1 MVLRVMYVIELLE
14 TEEGGIELVD
24 PSWCKR
30 LAQIKAGLSVAAL
43 AGDDERTLSLS
54 QAPPCDE
61 TPRRGRRTT
70 PGTGSP
76 EEGPPRKKVK
86 SPPVIS
92 PTGSSTSLYS
102 GGSSSIEWTTT
113 GTSLEMQ
120 GTKVT
125 RTQYGFRTL
134 QESSAKMCLK
144 VTGYPLPDI
153 SWYKDDVQLK
163 NDERHTF
170 YSDEEGFFA
179 LTIDPVQTEDTGRYS
194 CVATNEY
201 GQASTSAFFRVLKVE
216 KESAGPS
223 FVKSLA
229 ERRNCKE
236 GEVISFE
243 CEVDGWP
250 EPELVWLVDDQ
261 PLRPSHDFRIQYD
274 GQLAKLEIR
283 DAQPDDSG
291 TYTVRITNEYGN
303 SVSRT
308 ILTVAPDPDKNYVP
322 PEFQAVIE
330 DADCNE
336 GDTVKFKAVLTGD
349 PVPEVIWY
357 INGVPLTESEKV
369 RFINEDGICLLTI
382 KDVSRHFDGTVT
394 CQGKNRLG
402 SGSCEA
408 RLRVRVP
415 PMPPQFERPLED
427 RVITE
432 GGAVMFE
439 LDVAGYPEPCVEFRL
454 KGRPL
459 AHGADGVDIRAVDG
473 HYRVTIARCLTDSH
487 DGELMARATNE
498 HGQAESRA
506 RLTVEPEE
514 EESRSAPTFIKDI
527 EDQTV
532 KQGQEATFDTVVRGS
547 PMPSISWFLN
557 GQKLD
562 AGITPGVVSILA
574 DGAEHKI
581 VLDSAKCAGTVLC
594 RAENQIGRFE
604 TKGRLIVLPA
614 EKQKK
619 APIFRQ
625 PLTDKTQI
633 EGTTVVFEVTA
644 EAEPSPTFRWTLNG
658 TELRADAAGGRVR
671 VREFEGSSKLELD
684 QCNLAD
690 GGAIECTASNAEGN
704 AVTNARFN
712 VQRKPKAPVLDVKP
726 RTAQIERGEQAEFE
740 AHADGTPTAE
750 YAWSVCG
757 RRVFPSADGARIE
770 FDEATGTSKLILDT
784 EKFSESGPVVVSA
797 SNSLGSD
804 ECSARLIVVEPLPAP
819 PVKKGRFS
827 DEEESKSSATE
838 SQVTQLQNVQLKS
851 GTTEE
856 PMEGIE
862 EKRKSTSIVVE
873 QSSQKTEFKQCIDQ
887 QLLESKQSH
896 EMIVEDGPRGV
907 RIEEKVHEQFE
918 SFSRV
923 LTEGPT
929 SPLFSQQLQSVSV
942 QEGERLE
949 MTAIVGGEPEPNVK
963 WLLNEQ
969 EMDADD
975 KNAQITS
982 GPGGRQSLRIEQT
995 NAAQHSGHLVVRAE
1009 NSEGAAES
1017 SADVTVQPKPGPPY
1031 FSREPQDHEV
1041 TDGVESVKFS
1051 AIVHG
1056 NPVPSVYWYLKGE
1069 CLVSGD
1075 NLRVKYDAI
1084 SGKTSIRLFH
1094 PNTDDSGEVKVV
1106 AQNVHGQAEASAK
1119 LKVEKRS
1126 ELPRFLSDMDDRQVS
1141 EGDNVKF
1148 SAKIEAFPAPEVQWT
1163 FNGEPPKATNIK
1175 ISNEGNLHMLEINNV
1190 QLEQAGEL
1198 ACTAKNSAG
1207 SKRQNAHL
1215 TVKES
1220 GGAPAFERS
1229 IEDRLVE
1236 ENETLIME
1244 AQLAP
1249 GAKPAAE
1256 VKWLKDGQQ
1265 LQKTDEHFKQSE
1277 EANGV
1282 HKLTIIRVAQADKG
1296 RITLQAQN
1304 KFGTAECSASIGV
1317 QKSRFQ
1323 KKPEFLSDLG
1333 PITVTEGD
1341 SLHAK
1346 VLISGDPKPY
1356 TKWYINNQ
1364 MVCQTE
1370 DVEMTSEGG
1379 VYKLVIHGCTTDMTG
1394 KIKCVAG
1401 NKMGEATIEGKL
1413 TVMAPV
1419 PVEFETALCDAT
1431 CREGDTLKLKAVLL
1445 GEPMPDVTWFIN
1457 GKKLEE
1463 SQNIKIHADA
1473 GTYTVTIKD
1482 ITIDYSGLVVCEAL
1496 NEFGKASSQATLKV
1510 LPRGEPPDF
1519 LEWLSNVRAR
1529 PGSQVHHKVV
1539 YTGDPRPSIAW
1550 FINGHEMRDSSEISI
1565 QTDSNTSALVIN
1577 SFSPDKH
1584 VGEII
1589 CKAENDAGEVSC
1601 TANMATY
1608 TSDMFTESESGSMVE
1623 DQQMREMLEV
1633 ERQTM
1638 RTPTPIMAPAFIT
1651 KIKDTR
1657 TQRGHQ
1663 AIFEC
1668 VVPDTKGVCCKWLK
1682 DGKEI
1687 ELIARIRVQVQTIE
1701 GFTTSELVIDE
1712 VEPEDAGKYT
1722 VVVENVA
1729 GSAVCEAELT
1739 VVETLDKPVQIS
1751 PEFVVQLQDKQ
1762 VREAERCTFECKVT
1776 GLPEPT
1782 CNWYRDEERLTE
1794 QTQHVRIESVKG
1806 IQRLTI
1812 ESVELTHA
1820 GTYTCR
1826 AENTLGRTET
1836 SATLRIETQAPQFT
1850 RTLSDQEAQIGGQVV
1865 LECSVTGI
1873 PQPTI
1878 EFQTVHDSF
1887 RILTG
1892 TRVSIQHDATHT
1904 QWRMVIKDVVES
1916 DLRQYRAVAK
1926 NNVGQAVSE
1935 CTVRASEP
1943 GIERPRIVDGL
1954 KRQRVREHETA
1965 EMCVRVL
1972 GAGKPGQPPPDVQ
1985 WFRNGEPLQPDGR
1998 KLEVVEYREAGEYK
2012 LIINDCLAEDAGD
2025 YGVRIS
2031 NKVGQDSSHA
2041 QLAVDHAEELLQKP
2055 EFTEPLKD
2063 VSVRTEET
2071 VVLRVTVAGKP
2082 EPDVQWLKDGEPV
2095 QVDGQNVVRNDETE
2109 TGRHT
2114 LTLNQVRLEDAALY
2128 TCKATNKAGE
2138 TESRGRLSV
2147 QEDVEAPRFT
2157 EGLRDVR
2164 VKEGET
2170 TTLSVT
2176 VSGKPE
2182 PEVHWYK
2189 DGAPAQI
2196 DTVHVV
2202 RRDGDKGQH
2211 ALVMN
2216 NAAATDAGTYTCKA
2230 VNKAGQAETSGKLN
2244 VQEVTEA
2251 PKFVEGLKPVE
2262 VREGDTGTLSV
2273 VVSGKP
2279 EPKLEWFK
2287 DGYPVTIDGEH
2298 IVQHDDGQGRHR
2310 LVINNA
2316 KPRDAGS
2323 YTCKAVNAAGQV
2335 VTQAK
2340 FGIIEA
2346 VEVPKFSQELRPL
2359 DVNAGDTG
2367 TMSVVVEDGKPE
2379 PKIDWFKNGHPLHI
2393 DGQHIVRRDEPDGR
2407 HSLTI
2412 NNARA
2417 EDAGTYTCKA
2427 SNKAGQSVSEANF
2440 GVQQRFEEPAQ
2451 QQAEPIFLVPLEP
2464 QTVREGETAEMCC
2477 KVNAEESKPD
2487 IRWYHDEKPVVP
2499 GQQPNVVIEQ
2509 LADGTLKLRVL
2520 SATKSDIGMYRCE
2533 AVNAAGR
2540 AQTSAPLKYAEEM
2553 EVDHKYELAEPMFLR
2568 PLEPRMV
2575 REGEPAEMSC
2585 KVNVAESR
2593 PEIRWYRDDKLIL
2606 PGQEPNVVIEQ
2617 LADGTQKLR
2626 VLHASVSDL
2635 GVYRCEAI
2643 NPSGRAQ
2650 TQAPLRYAE
2659 ERLIEQPEE
2668 EHGPLL
2674 SWRRTLRDQ
2683 QMSKGTRGVVFECQL
2698 EPSSLSAVKR
2708 VDWLKD
2714 GAILANKMELY
2725 SLRVEQ
2731 LQDGTQRLLFD
2742 REAHFDHIGVYRC
2755 VATDASGNQIWTE
2768 ARLGVIAPRDAE
2780 EMAPGPPEFVELLK
2794 SCTTTIGG
2802 TAVLRCKVK
2811 GNPRPTIAWSR
2822 QGYGPLSES
2831 DRISTE
2837 YHEDGTI
2844 ILTLTNADMDD
2855 TGEYRCD
2862 AENDYGTAWTEG
2874 PIIVAAEGSLPTEG
2888 EAPDFIEPVRPITVK
2903 VGDTGILEGRI
2914 TGLPFPEV
2922 KWYKGEQ
2929 LITPGLNPRYRLEN
2943 LPDGTQRL
2951 IITNAKMGDMDDY
2964 RCEATN
2970 KYGDVWSDVTLTVQE
2985 PEPEEEPSSPY
2996 FVKGLQEVRVTE
3008 GEQADLE
3015 CVVKGWPTPEV
3026 KWYKDDDEIRPED
3039 VNFRSIQSP
3048 DGTCHLTLPA
3058 ARITDAG
3065 VFRCSATNPS
3075 GTAHTEA
3082 PLRVLLEEEAPIPAE
3097 VAPEF
3102 LQGLK
3107 PVQATE
3113 GDEVMFECKVSGV
3126 PQPQVKWYKDDVP
3139 LGPADAVK
3147 FEALPDGTQ
3156 RLIIPKSR
3164 MDDQGNYCCEAINPA
3179 GTATTKAPLRI
3190 IPIEAKP
3197 AVVEE
3202 RPKEEEAKP
3211 MEEEKPKEEEAK
3223 PMEEEKPKEEEAKPM
3238 EEEKPKEEEAKPMEE
3253 EKPKEEEAKP
3263 MEEEKPKEEEAK
3275 PTEEEK
3281 PKEEEA
3287 KPMEEEKPK
3296 EEEAKPM
3303 EEEKPKEEEAKP
3315 TVVEEKPK
3323 EEEAKP
3329 TVVEEKP
3336 KEEEAK
3342 PMEEEKPKEE
3352 KAKPMEEEKPKEE
3365 EAKPMEEE
3373 KPLEEETKMEWEEA
3387 KPKEEEAVK
3396 PFEEAKSGLAEAK
3409 PKEEEAAKPFEEEAK
3424 PMAEEKPLEE
3434 ASKMEW
3440 EEAKPKEEEA
3450 KVPEEEAKLM
3460 EKEKPREEE
3469 AKIGLEEAEAKE
3481 EEEAAKPFEEEAKPM
3496 EEEKPKEEEAKVEE
3510 EAEKPK
3516 AIEVEKPTIRQ
3527 GLQDQSLPKG
3537 SPLVLDVQV
3546 GGTPTDV
3553 QWFRDGR
3560 PLDEAS
3566 GVIAE
3571 DLGDGHFRLTVPEL
3585 ANDGDFGR
3593 YAVKVSN
3600 EAGDAESVANIT
3612 EKAPEEQKPEIVR
3625 GLVPVSVR
3633 PGEPAK
3639 FEVEVKGPVRSVK
3652 WYKNGREMEQPETEQ
3667 DGNCYRLIIHSAG
3680 PDDEADYKVVLS
3692 NLGGEAQSEAPLKLI
3707 KPLRFV
3713 RPLEDVT
3720 VPKGHRAVLMA
3731 ETDRS
3736 PALAVKWFKEGKELV
3751 PGEAETK
3758 AQPKRVSDTKFRLE
3772 VPDTDADDTAQYSI
3786 KVFDREDEPG
3796 VECSCAL
3803 TVLLPEEKP
3812 AEPPRFERPLREQT
3826 IPEEDELVLEVE
3838 TQGKPHTVRWYKNG
3852 QQLSPSDRS
3861 RMEKLGPD
3869 RFRLVVPSALQDD
3882 TGDYACEIANDAG
3895 LARCEARQTVE
3906 PFPEFIRPLQDISV
3920 VEGERAEF
3928 WCETN
3933 LRSVPHTVKWYC
3945 NGQELKT
3952 DDRHELKV
3960 ENNGG
3965 IFRMII
3971 KSAVKS
3977 DGGTVRIELENTA
3990 GKAHSEAK
3998 LTVQSAKKELPK
4010 IVKALLDQIVAEG
4023 EELTFEVQVAG
4034 EVDQIRWLK
4043 NGQPLDKDG
4052 RVKMIKVDEQ
4062 TYRMTI
4068 PSAALSDAGEFEVQ
4082 AINDAGKAVS
4092 SAHAEVDQAPRIVQG
4107 LVPADIAEGDEH
4119 VFRVET
4125 SAPIRTVKWFKN
4137 GREIEA
4143 PPGARIRLKD
4153 VSPKKY
4159 ELLIDDAQLDDAAN
4173 YKVVLSN
4180 RAGECESSADLGVCK
4195 PSVFK
4200 LRSGLQDVTID
4211 EGQPLQLVA
4220 ELDGEP
4226 AAVKWFKNGEEI
4238 KPDERIKIV
4247 SNPSTGVY
4255 SLSIPSALASDGGAY
4270 RVVFENPRGGE
4281 LSSGSVA
4288 HVRAKKRA
4296 PETNPA
4302 VFLSPLEDVEL
4313 PEGDTLSLKCKVGG
4327 QPLPEEVKWYRGETE
4342 LKPDGNR
4349 IAIRLGLDGTATLR
4363 IREVQLSEAGQFK
4376 ATASNE
4382 AGQTETKCQVKV
4394 LTREP
4399 EPMAPKFVIPLR
4411 SIEGTP
4417 GERAEFT
4424 VKVRGVPTPELQ
4436 WTLNDAPIDF
4446 AREPRF
4452 KLEDMR
4458 DGNWAMTIQDIQET
4472 DFGTLRCVAT
4482 NPLGRDEC
4490 EAQFDPSAEWLA
4502 GQREK
4507 EGWPPRFNVPLWDRR
4522 VPEGQPM
4529 AIECHVDAKPT
4540 ADIEWYFK
4548 GNLLVPSD
4556 ELDIRNTPD
4565 GACRVRIAH
4574 FRAEYVGEYLCVAKN
4589 IYGVADTRAHYNV
4602 EVEEVEK
4609 VEEQKAFAPRFN
4621 PGLADQQLN
4630 AGEPLRLFCRVE
4642 AVPHATVQFYKDG
4655 VPVLASER
4663 CAIEY
4668 SPETGDCTLLVNE
4681 ASESDAGAYRCVAKN
4696 AHGSTNSA
4704 CQVSVKAFKEEPKKE
4719 GAEPSFTRGL
4729 VDQYIERGDTLVFIC
4744 AVSGDPAPEI
4754 KWFCNGK
4761 LLKPSDRV
4769 AIEQLPDGECKLT
4782 IKDCSMTD
4790 EGIYRCEATNAHGTA
4805 KTQATAHVEAGKK
4818 VEKPKLVE
4826 GEAPHFIIPLED
4838 LSVFAGAAIELECKC
4853 AGMPMPS
4860 VKWSKDGRPLME
4872 DARFEWDNKPEQ
4884 GNYRLRIREAN
4895 LHDEGTYRC
4904 VATNDSGQASTKAFV
4919 RIDEAIE
4926 TRAPEEEA
4934 KPPHIS
4940 VKLAD
4945 QRVQEGQPL
4954 KLHCK
4959 VEGVPMPEL
4968 VWYKDGEQVR
4978 PSERVQLER
4987 DADGNAY
4994 LIIPKCTMD
5003 DDGVYRVIATNSH
5016 GTAYDKCT
5024 VTVKKAA
5031 AEEGPTKPEGAKEFE
5046 AAKAPKL
5053 LEPLQ
5058 NVKCPEGTE
5067 FVLRCRFSGEPTPT
5081 VKWFKD
5087 GDRLFPYERM
5097 QIAEM
5102 SPDGWCELRVPASMR
5117 SDSGNYRCIAENPYG
5132 TARSA
5137 SEVQVQREKK
5147 PKEDLKELAKEFGRA
5162 PGFTIPLTVKHV
5174 KPGDTVVFECLPYG
5188 KPFPD
5193 IKWMKD
5199 GIELVPSEGMKIEA
5213 LPDGTQRLTLDTVDF
5228 LAEGY
5233 YRCVA
5238 TNEHGTASTRAEL
5251 AIHGEKP
5258 LPKRAEE
5265 ELGPVESKP
5274 RIRPGLYNQSIHQ
5287 GSPLEMQICALGFPT
5302 PTVEWLKDGV
5312 PLEQAA
5318 AAPDSRITIY
5328 TDERG
5333 AHHLVIVNCQPEDEG
5348 DYQVVARNPLG
5359 EATSTGTLSVIRPRG
5374 VEGVEAAEP
5383 GGMPFPPGFIRQLKN
5398 KHVFTKMPSIFDC
5411 LVVGYPPPDVE
5422 WFHNGKKITPGGRIK
5437 IQIAGGGSH
5446 ALLITDTCLEDAGEY
5461 VAVARNEHGTA
5472 TSSALLDVTAPY
5484 LDKIKFNGL
5493 EDVTP
5498 YLTEEYGFKKAKFKA
5513 IPTPPDRGPFIKEVT
5528 GHYLTLSW
5536 IPTKRSPPRYPQVTY
5551 VIEIRQLPDKEW
5563 SLLDYNI
5570 PEPVCKV
5577 RNLELGKSY
5586 QFRVR
5591 AENIYGISDP
5601 SPASPP
5607 SRLMAPPQPVLD
5619 KYKRVIPLLDPYAER
5634 ALDLAHAEQYACSPW
5649 FAPGVQEKRFVA
5661 ENDVSS
5667 ITLHYSGYP
5676 DPKIT
5681 WKFRGWDIEE
5691 GPTSNIRVS
5700 THAGTETTITFL
5712 GFGKA
5717 NAGQYTCVAENQ
5729 YGKAEQNLL
5738 IEAASRPKF
5747 VQGLANRE
5755 FPSDR
5760 PLRLDVRIEGNP
5772 APEVKWLKDW
5782 RPLVESS
5789 RVHIVHEPGLD
5800 LRSLLIDQP
5809 IWSDSGIYSC
5819 LAMNDAGQAV
5829 TSCTITIEAA
5839 ETDFMTDIKLR
5850 ALKKS
5855 IKMERGPLRDI
5866 YDIQE
5871 AEVEEYSASEATSVQ
5886 NGS

>member
-24 PSWCKR
+24 PSWC
-30 LAQIKAGLSVAAL
+30 
-43 AGDDERTLSLS
+43 
-54 QAPPCDE
+54 
-61 TPRRGRRTT
+61 
-70 PGTGSP
+70 P

-120 GTKVT
+120 GTRVT

-153 SWYKDDVQLK
+153 TWYMDDVLLK

-170 YSDEEGFFA
+170 YSDDEGFFA
-179 LTIDPVQTEDTGRYS
+179 LTIDPVQTEDTGRYT

-216 KESAGPS
+216 KKSAVPS
-223 FVKSLA
+223 FIKLLV
-229 ERRNCKE
+229 ERLDCKE
-236 GEVISFE
+236 GDVISFN

-250 EPELVWLVDDQ
+250 EPELIWLVDDQ

-274 GQLAKLEIR
+274 GQYAKLEIR
-283 DAQPDDSG
+283 DAQPDDTG
-291 TYTVRITNEYGN
+291 TYTVRISNEYGN
-303 SVSRT
+303 AMSRSM
-308 ILTVAPDPDKNYVP
+308 LTVASDPDKNHVP
-322 PEFQAVIE
+322 PEFQAMIE
-330 DADCNE
+330 DMECNE

-357 INGVPLTESEKV
+357 INGVPLTESEKI

-382 KDVSRHFDGTVT
+382 KDVSRHFDGIVT

-439 LDVAGYPEPCVEFRL
+439 LDVIGYPEPIVDFRL

-459 AHGADGVDIRAVDG
+459 VHGEHGVDIRAVDG
-473 HYRVTIARCLTDSH
+473 HYRVTVARCMMDAH
-487 DGELMARATNE
+487 DGELLARATNE

-562 AGITPGVVSILA
+562 AGITPGVVSIQA

-581 VLDSAKCAGTVLC
+581 VLDSTQWAGTVLC
-594 RAENQIGRFE
+594 RAENHIGRFE
-604 TKGRLIVLPA
+604 TKARLIVLPA

-619 APIFRQ
+619 APMFRQ
-625 PLTDKTQI
+625 PLADRTET
-633 EGTTVVFEVTA
+633 EGATAVFEVTA
-644 EAEPSPTFRWTLNG
+644 EAEPPPKFRWTLNG
-658 TELRADAAGGRVR
+658 TELTTDTGGRVR
-671 VREFEGSSKLELD
+671 LREFEGSSKLELD
-684 QCNLAD
+684 GCKLED
-690 GGAIECTASNAEGN
+690 GGMLECSASNSEGN
-704 AVTNARFN
+704 ALTTARFS
-712 VQRKPKAPVLDVKP
+712 VQRKPKAPELDMKP
-726 RTAQIERGEQAEFE
+726 RTVQTERGEQAIFE
-740 AHADGTPTAE
+740 AHADAMPAPE
-750 YAWSVCG
+750 YAWSVGG
-757 RRVFPSADGARIE
+757 RRIFALADGAHVE
-770 FDEATGTSKLILDT
+770 LDEVTGVCKLILDT
-784 EKFSESGPVVVSA
+784 NQFSDSGLVVVNA
-797 SNSLGSD
+797 SNKLGSD
-804 ECSARLIVVEPLPAP
+804 ECSARLIVVEPMPTP
-819 PVKKGRFS
+819 PIKKSRFS
-827 DEEESKSSATE
+827 DEEESKTSSTE
-838 SQVTQLQNVQLKS
+838 SQVTQVQNVQKT
-851 GTTEE
+851 GTGEE
-856 PMEGIE
+856 PMEGVEVEGKPVSIVQEQKPKPEFKQGLDQLLECRQGQELVVEVKIQNADSVKWFMDDQILQDGTRGVHIE
-862 EKRKSTSIVVE
+862 EK
-873 QSSQKTEFKQCIDQ
+873 
-887 QLLESKQSH
+887 LH
-896 EMIVEDGPRGV
+896 EHV
-907 RIEEKVHEQFE
+907 E

-923 LTEGPT
+923 VLPPDMQQTGQQNATPLLMVEAANEAGT
-929 SPLFSQQLQSVSV
+929 SESSTRIRVVSAGLVEPRFTQQLQSASV
-942 QEGERLE
+942 KEGEQVE
-949 MTAIVGGEPEPNVK
+949 MSATVDGQPAPSVK
-963 WLLNEQ
+963 WLLNEK
-969 EMDADD
+969 EMEATDT
-975 KNAQITS
+975 NMQITS
-982 GPGGRQSLRIEQT
+982 GPGGRQSLRIQET
-995 NAAQHSGHLVVRAE
+995 SAAQHSGRMVVHAE
-1009 NSEGAAES
+1009 NSQGSAES
-1017 SADVTVQPKPGPPY
+1017 TADVTVQPKPGPPY
-1031 FSREPQDHEV
+1031 FSREPQNHEV
-1041 TDGVESVKFS
+1041 TDEVESVKFS

-1056 NPVPSVYWYLKGE
+1056 NPLPAVYWYLKGE
-1069 CLVSGD
+1069 CLVSGE
-1075 NLRVKYDAI
+1075 NLRVKHDAV

-1106 AQNVHGQAEASAK
+1106 AQNVHGQAEAGAT
-1119 LKVEKRS
+1119 LKVDKRS
-1126 ELPRFLSDMDDRQVS
+1126 GIPRFLTDMNDRQVI
-1141 EGDNVKF
+1141 EGDKVKF
-1148 SAKIEAFPAPEVQWT
+1148 SAKIEAFPEPEVQWT
-1163 FNGEPPKATNIK
+1163 FNGEPVKADNIK
-1175 ISNEGNLHMLEINNV
+1175 VSSEGNLHMLEINDV
-1190 QLEQAGEL
+1190 QLGQAGDL

-1220 GGAPAFERS
+1220 GGAPVFVRS
-1229 IEDRLVE
+1229 IEERLVE
-1236 ENETLIME
+1236 VNKTLVME
-1244 AQLAP
+1244 AQLGP
-1249 GAKPAAE
+1249 GVKPTPE
-1256 VKWLKDGQQ
+1256 VRWLKDGQQ
-1265 LQKTDEHFKQSE
+1265 LQSDEHLKLSA

-1282 HKLTIIRVAQADKG
+1282 HKLIITRAAQTDKG
-1296 RITLQAQN
+1296 RITLQAEN
-1304 KFGTAECSASIGV
+1304 KFGTAECSANIGV
-1317 QKSRFQ
+1317 QSCFQ
-1323 KKPEFLSDLG
+1323 EKPKFLSDLG
-1333 PITVTEGD
+1333 PITVKEGD
-1341 SLHAK
+1341 SLYAK
-1346 VLISGDPKPY
+1346 VLVSGDPIPE
-1356 TKWYINNQ
+1356 TKWYINND
-1364 MVCQTE
+1364 MVGKTE
-1370 DVEMTSEGG
+1370 DTELTSEGG
-1379 VYKLVIHGCTTDMTG
+1379 VHTLVIHGCTTDMTG
-1394 KIKCVAG
+1394 KIKCVAH
-1401 NKMGEATIEGKL
+1401 NRWDRITIEGKL

-1463 SQNIKIHADA
+1463 LQNIKIHADA
-1473 GTYTVTIKD
+1473 GTYTVIIKN
-1482 ITIDYSGLVVCEAL
+1482 ITIDYSGLVVCEAV

-1529 PGSQVHHKVV
+1529 PGSQVQHKVV
-1539 YTGDPRPSIAW
+1539 YTGDPRPSVAW
-1550 FINGHEMRDSSEISI
+1550 FINGQEVHDSSELSI
-1565 QTDSNTSALVIN
+1565 RTDSNTSTLVVN
-1577 SFSPDKH
+1577 NFNPDKH

-1623 DQQMREMLEV
+1623 GQQMHDLLEA

-1657 TQRGHQ
+1657 AQRGHQ

-1739 VVETLDKPVQIS
+1739 VVETMDKSVQIA
-1751 PEFVVQLQDKQ
+1751 PEFVVRLQDKL
-1762 VREAERCTFECKVT
+1762 VHESERCTFECKVT

-1782 CNWYRDEERLTE
+1782 CSWYRDEERLTE
-1794 QTQHVRIESVKG
+1794 EAHQVHIENVKG
-1806 IQRLTI
+1806 VQRLTI
-1812 ESVELTHA
+1812 DSVEVTQT

-1826 AENTLGRTET
+1826 AENIMGRTQT
-1836 SATLRIETQAPQFT
+1836 NATLRVETQAPQFT
-1850 RTLSDQEAQIGGQVV
+1850 RTLSDQEAQIGG
-1865 LECSVTGI
+1865 
-1873 PQPTI
+1873 
-1878 EFQTVHDSF
+1878 
-1887 RILTG
+1887 
-1892 TRVSIQHDATHT
+1892 TRVSIQHDETNTH
-1904 QWRMVIKDVVES
+1904 WRMVIKDVLEG

-1926 NNVGQAVSE
+1926 NSVGQAVSE

-1943 GIERPRIVDGL
+1943 GVERPRIVDGL
-1954 KRQRVREHETA
+1954 KRLRVKEHETA

-1972 GAGKPGQPPPDVQ
+1972 GTGKPGQPPPEVQ
-1985 WFRNGEPLQPDGR
+1985 WFRNGEPLQPDGQ
-1998 KLEVVEYREAGEYK
+1998 KLELVEYREAGEFK
-2012 LIINDCLAEDAGD
+2012 LIIHDCLTEDAGD

-2031 NKVGQDSSHA
+2031 NKVGQDTSHA
-2041 QLAVDHAEELLQKP
+2041 QIAVDRVEEEAQRP

-2063 VSVRTEET
+2063 VSVKLSES
-2071 VVLRVTVAGKP
+2071 VMLRVTVIGKP
-2082 EPDVQWLKDGEPV
+2082 EPQLEWLKDGEPV
-2095 QVDGQNVVRNDETE
+2095 QIDGQHIVRKDDEAVV
-2109 TGRHT
+2109 GRHS
-2114 LTLNQVRLEDAALY
+2114 LTLQDACLEDAGLY
-2128 TCKATNKAGE
+2128 TCKASNKAGE
-2138 TESRGRLSV
+2138 AESRGRLSV
-2147 QEDVEAPRFT
+2147 QEEIETPRFT
-2157 EGLRDVR
+2157 EGLKDMHI
-2164 VKEGET
+2164 KEDESA
-2170 TTLSVT
+2170 TLSVT
-2176 VSGKPE
+2176 VTGKPK

-2189 DGAPAQI
+2189 DGAPAQV

-2202 RRDGDKGQH
+2202 QRDGKQGQH
-2211 ALVMN
+2211 ALTLN
-2216 NAAATDAGTYTCKA
+2216 NVTTSDAGTYTCKA
-2230 VNKAGQAETSGKLN
+2230 VNKAGQAETNTKLN

-2251 PKFVEGLKPVE
+2251 PKFVEGLRPVE
-2262 VREGDTGTLSV
+2262 VREGESGTLSV

-2279 EPKLEWFK
+2279 EPKLEWYK
-2287 DGYPVTIDGEH
+2287 DGYPVNIDGDH
-2298 IVQHDDGQGRHR
+2298 IVQHDDFQGRHR
-2310 LVINNA
+2310 LVIKDA
-2316 KPRDAGS
+2316 KTRDAGS
-2323 YTCKAVNAAGQV
+2323 YTCKAVNNAGQV

-2340 FGIIEA
+2340 FGVIED
-2346 VEVPKFSQELRPL
+2346 VKVPKFIQELKPL
-2359 DVNAGDTG
+2359 DVNEGDTG
-2367 TMSVVVEDGKPE
+2367 TMTVKVDGKPE
-2379 PKIDWFKNGHPLHI
+2379 PKIEWFKDGRPVQI
-2393 DGQHIVRRDEPDGR
+2393 DGQHIVRKDEPDGR

-2412 NNARA
+2412 KNARP
-2417 EDAGTYTCKA
+2417 EDAGTYSCKA

-2440 GVQQRFEEPAQ
+2440 GVQQRLEEAAP
-2451 QQAEPIFLVPLEP
+2451 QQAEPMFLVPLEP
-2464 QTVREGETAEMCC
+2464 QTVREGETAEMSC

-2487 IRWYHDEKPVVP
+2487 IRWYRDEKPIVP
-2499 GQQPNVVIEQ
+2499 GQEPNVVIEQ
-2509 LADGTLKLRVL
+2509 LADGTLKMRVL
-2520 SATKSDIGMYRCE
+2520 SATKAEIGMYRCE
-2533 AVNAAGR
+2533 AVNVAGR

-2553 EVDHKYELAEPMFLR
+2553 EVEHKFEQAEPIFLR
-2568 PLEPRMV
+2568 PLEPKMV
-2575 REGEPAEMSC
+2575 REGETAEMSC
-2585 KVNVAESR
+2585 KVNVESK
-2593 PEIRWYRDDKLIL
+2593 PDIHWYRDEKPIV
-2606 PGQEPNVVIEQ
+2606 PGQEPNVIIEE
-2617 LADGTQKLR
+2617 LADGTQTLR
-2626 VLHASVSDL
+2626 VLHASATDM
-2635 GVYRCEAI
+2635 GMYRCEAV
-2643 NPSGRAQ
+2643 NPTGRAK
-2650 TQAPLRYAE
+2650 TQAPLRYAQ
-2659 ERLIEQPEE
+2659 ERVIEQPQE
-2668 EHGPLL
+2668 EHAPLL
-2674 SWRRTLRDQ
+2674 RWRRTLQDQ
-2683 QMSKGTRGVVFECQL
+2683 QVSKGTLRVVFECQL
-2698 EPSSLSAVKR
+2698 EPTVLNAVKR

-2768 ARLGVIAPRDAE
+2768 ARLGVIAPRDVE

-2811 GNPRPTIAWSR
+2811 GNPRPTISWSR
-2822 QGYGPLSES
+2822 QGYGPLVESE
-2831 DRISTE
+2831 RISTE

-2862 AENDYGTAWTEG
+2862 AENDFGTAWTEG

-2914 TGLPFPEV
+2914 SGLPFPEV

-2929 LITPGLNPRYRLEN
+2929 LITPGANPRYRLEN

-2951 IITNAKMGDMDDY
+2951 IITNAQMSDMDDY

-2996 FVKGLQEVRVTE
+2996 FVKGLQEVRATE
-3008 GEQADLE
+3008 GEQAEFE
-3015 CVVKGWPTPEV
+3015 CIVKGWPTPEI
-3026 KWYKDDDEIRPED
+3026 KWYKDSDEIGPED
-3039 VNFRSIQSP
+3039 VHFNATQLP
-3048 DGTCHLTLPA
+3048 DGTCRLTLPT

-3075 GTAHTEA
+3075 GTARTEA
-3082 PLRVLLEEEAPIPAE
+3082 PLRVLLTDEAPMPTE
-3097 VAPEF
+3097 VTPKF
-3102 LQGLK
+3102 LQELK
-3107 PVQATE
+3107 PVQAKE
-3113 GDEVMFECKVSGV
+3113 GDEAVFECKVSGV
-3126 PQPQVKWYKDDVP
+3126 PQPEIKWYKDGVP
-3139 LGPADAVK
+3139 LGLADGVK
-3147 FEALPDGTQ
+3147 FEALSDGTQ

-3164 MDDQGNYCCEAINPA
+3164 LDDQGNYCCEATNPA
-3179 GTATTKAPLRI
+3179 GTVTTKAPLSVI
-3190 IPIEAKP
+3190 QEKP
-3197 AVVEE
+3197 T
-3202 RPKEEEAKP
+3202 EEEAKP
-3211 MEEEKPKEEEAK
+3211 MEEEKPLGEEAK
-3223 PMEEEKPKEEEAKPM
+3223 MEW
-3238 EEEKPKEEEAKPMEE
+3238 
-3253 EKPKEEEAKP
+3253 
-3263 MEEEKPKEEEAK
+3263 EEAK
-3275 PTEEEK
+3275 PTEEE
-3281 PKEEEA
+3281 A
-3287 KPMEEEKPK
+3287 KPS
-3296 EEEAKPM
+3296 
-3303 EEEKPKEEEAKP
+3303 
-3315 TVVEEKPK
+3315 
-3323 EEEAKP
+3323 
-3329 TVVEEKP
+3329 
-3336 KEEEAK
+3336 
-3342 PMEEEKPKEE
+3342 
-3352 KAKPMEEEKPKEE
+3352 EE

-3373 KPLEEETKMEWEEA
+3373 KPLEKTAKVGWEEAKQKEEEAKPAEEEAKPMEEEKPPKELAKMEWEEA
-3387 KPKEEEAVK
+3387 EPKEEEV
-3396 PFEEAKSGLAEAK
+3396 
-3409 PKEEEAAKPFEEEAK
+3409 
-3424 PMAEEKPLEE
+3424 
-3434 ASKMEW
+3434 
-3440 EEAKPKEEEA
+3440 
-3450 KVPEEEAKLM
+3450 
-3460 EKEKPREEE
+3460 
-3469 AKIGLEEAEAKE
+3469 
-3481 EEEAAKPFEEEAKPM
+3481 KPFEEEAKPM
-3496 EEEKPKEEEAKVEE
+3496 EEQKPSEEEAKMGWEEAKPKEEAKPAEEEAKPMDEEKPSEEAAKMGWEEAEPKEEEVKPFEEEAKPVEEQKPSEEEAKMGWEEAKPKEEEEPKPAEE
-3510 EAEKPK
+3510 EAKPMKEEKPPEEAGKMGWAEVKPKEEEVKPFEEEAKPLEEEKPLEEGAKVGEELEKPK
-3516 AIEVEKPTIRQ
+3516 AIEVEAPTVRK
-3527 GLQDQSLPKG
+3527 GLQDQSLRKG
-3537 SPLVLDVQV
+3537 SPLVLDVEMD
-3546 GGTPTDV
+3546 GSPTDV
-3553 QWFRDGR
+3553 QWFRDGY

-3566 GVIAE
+3566 GAVAE
-3571 DLGDGHFRLTVPEL
+3571 DLGGGHFRLTIPEL

-3612 EKAPEEQKPEIVR
+3612 EKAPAEQKPEIVR
-3625 GLVPVSVR
+3625 GLVPISVR
-3633 PGEPAK
+3633 PGEPTK

-3652 WYKNGREMEQPETEQ
+3652 WYKNGREIEQPETEQ
-3667 DGNCYRLIIHSAG
+3667 DGNCYRLIISSAG
-3680 PDDEADYKVVLS
+3680 ADDEADYKVVVA
-3692 NLGGEAQSEAPLKLI
+3692 NLGGEAQSEAPLHLI

-3720 VPKGHRAVLMA
+3720 VPKSHRAVLSA
-3731 ETDRS
+3731 ETDRA
-3736 PALAVKWFKEGKELV
+3736 PAFAVKWFKDGQELR
-3751 PGEAETK
+3751 PSETGTK

-3772 VPDTDADDTAQYSI
+3772 VPDTDADDTADYSI

-3838 TQGKPHTVRWYKNG
+3838 TFGKPHTVRWYKNG

-3906 PFPEFIRPLQDISV
+3906 PFPEFIRPLQDLTV

-3933 LRSVPHTVKWYC
+3933 LRSIPHTVKWFC
-3945 NGQELKT
+3945 NGQELKA
-3952 DDRHELKV
+3952 DGRHELKV
-3960 ENNGG
+3960 ENSGG

-3971 KSAVKS
+3971 KSANKS
-3977 DGGTVRIELENTA
+3977 DGGTVRIKLENTA
-3990 GKAHSEAK
+3990 GKAYSEAK
-3998 LTVQSAKKELPK
+3998 LTVQNAKKELPK

-4023 EELTFEVQVAG
+4023 ESLTFEVQIAG
-4034 EVDQIRWLK
+4034 DVDQIRWLK
-4043 NGQPLDKDG
+4043 DGQPLDKDG
-4052 RVKMIKVDEQ
+4052 RVKMVKVDDQ

-4068 PSAALSDAGEFEVQ
+4068 PSAELSDAGEFEVQ

-4092 SAHAEVDQAPRIVQG
+4092 SAHAEVDRMPRIVQG
-4107 LVPADIAEGDEH
+4107 LVPTDVDEGDEH

-4137 GREIEA
+4137 GKEIDA

-4159 ELLIDDAQLDDAAN
+4159 ELVIENALLDDVAN
-4173 YKVVLSN
+4173 YRVVLSN
-4180 RAGECESSADLGVCK
+4180 RAGECESSADLGVHK

-4200 LRSGLQDVTID
+4200 LRKGLQDVTID
-4211 EGQPLQLVA
+4211 EGQPLELVS
-4220 ELDGEP
+4220 ELDGDEP
-4226 AAVKWFKNGEEI
+4226 SGVKWFKNGEEI
-4238 KPDERIKIV
+4238 TPDDHIKIL
-4247 SNPSTGVY
+4247 SNPSTGIY
-4255 SLSIPSALASDGGAY
+4255 SLSISSALASDGGAY

-4296 PETNPA
+4296 AETSPA
-4302 VFLSPLEDVEL
+4302 LFLSPLEDVEL
-4313 PEGDTLSLKCKVGG
+4313 PEGETLNLKCKVGG
-4327 QPLPEEVKWYRGETE
+4327 QPLPEEVQWFKDEIQ
-4342 LKPDGNR
+4342 LKPDGDR
-4349 IAIRLGLDGTATLR
+4349 ITIRLGLDGTATLR
-4363 IREVQLSEAGQFK
+4363 IRDVLLGEAGQFK

-4382 AGQTETKCQVKV
+4382 AGQAETKCHVKV
-4394 LTREP
+4394 LSREP

-4411 SIEGTP
+4411 SMEGTP

-4436 WTLNDAPIDF
+4436 WILNDAPIDF
-4446 AREPRF
+4446 ARETRF
-4452 KLEDMR
+4452 KLEDMSN
-4458 DGNWAMTIQDIQET
+4458 GNWTMTIQDIQET

-4482 NPLGRDEC
+4482 NAHGRDEC
-4490 EAQFDPSAEWLA
+4490 DAQFDPSADWLA
-4502 GQREK
+4502 GQRDK
-4507 EGWPPRFNVPLWDRR
+4507 EGWPPRFNVPLWGRR

-4540 ADIEWYFK
+4540 ADIEWFYK
-4548 GNLLVPSD
+4548 GKLLEASD
-4556 ELDIRNTPD
+4556 EVEMRNTPD

-4574 FRAEYVGEYLCVAKN
+4574 FREEHVGEYLCAAKN
-4589 IYGVADTRAHYNV
+4589 LYGVADTRAHYNV
-4602 EVEEVEK
+4602 EVEEVGQAKEK
-4609 VEEQKAFAPRFN
+4609 KEFAPRFN
-4621 PGLADQQLN
+4621 PGLTDQQLN
-4630 AGEPLRLFCRVE
+4630 AGDQLRLNCHVE
-4642 AVPHATVQFYKDG
+4642 AVPPATVQFYKDG
-4655 VPVLASER
+4655 VPMRALDR
-4663 CAIEY
+4663 CTIDY
-4668 SPETGDCTLLVNE
+4668 SPETGDCTLTVQDATE
-4681 ASESDAGAYRCVAKN
+4681 ADAGAYRCVAQN
-4696 AHGSTNSA
+4696 AHGSTNTA
-4704 CQVSVKAFKEEPKKE
+4704 CQVNVRAQKAEPKKE
-4719 GAEPSFTRGL
+4719 GAEPCFTRGL
-4729 VDQYIERGDTLVFIC
+4729 VDQYIERGDTLVFTC
-4744 AVSGDPAPEI
+4744 AVTGDPEPEI

-4769 AIEQLPDGECKLT
+4769 LIEQLPGGECKLT

-4790 EGIYRCEATNAHGTA
+4790 EGIYRCEATSLLGTA

-4818 VEKPKLVE
+4818 VEKPKVVE
-4826 GEAPHFIIPLED
+4826 GEAPHFIVPLED
-4838 LSVFAGAAIELECKC
+4838 LSVFVGSAIEMECKC
-4853 AGMPMPS
+4853 AGVPMPI

-4872 DARFEWDNKPEQ
+4872 DVRFEWDNRPDQ
-4884 GNYRLRIREAN
+4884 GHYRLRIRETT

-4919 RIDEAIE
+4919 RVDEGIE
-4926 TRAPEEEA
+4926 TRAPVEEA
-4934 KPPHIS
+4934 TPAQIS

-4959 VEGVPMPEL
+4959 VEGIPTPEL

-4987 DADGNAY
+4987 DVDGNAY
-4994 LIIPKCTMD
+4994 LIIPKCTLD
-5003 DDGVYRVIATNSH
+5003 DDGVYRVIATNPH

-5024 VTVKKAA
+5024 ITVKKAA
-5031 AEEGPTKPEGAKEFE
+5031 LEEGPLVPEGAKEM
-5046 AAKAPKL
+5046 AKAPKL
-5053 LEPLQ
+5053 VEPLE

-5067 FVLRCRFSGEPTPT
+5067 FVLRCRFSGEPAPT
-5081 VKWFKD
+5081 IKWFKD
-5087 GDRLFPYERM
+5087 GDRLIPYERM
-5097 QIAEM
+5097 QIADL
-5102 SPDGWCELRVPASMR
+5102 SPEGWCELRVPASLR
-5117 SDSGNYRCIAENPYG
+5117 SDSGNYRCVAENPFG
-5132 TARSA
+5132 SARSA
-5137 SEVQVQREKK
+5137 CEVQVLREKK
-5147 PKEDLKELAKEFGRA
+5147 PKEDLQELAKEFGRA
-5162 PGFTIPLTVKHV
+5162 PGFTIPLTVKHA
-5174 KPGDTVVFECLPYG
+5174 KPGDRVIFECLPYG

-5193 IKWMKD
+5193 IKWLKD
-5199 GIELVPSEGMKIEA
+5199 GIEIVPSDGVKIEA
-5213 LPDGTQRLTLDTVDF
+5213 LPDGTQQLTLENVDF
-5228 LAEGY
+5228 PAEGY

-5238 TNEHGTASTRAEL
+5238 TNEHGTASTRAGL
-5251 AIHGEKP
+5251 TIHGEKP

-5265 ELGPVESKP
+5265 EEGPVESKP

-5287 GSPLEMQICALGFPT
+5287 GSPLEMQICAIGFPT
-5302 PTVEWLKDGV
+5302 PTVEWLKDGQ
-5312 PLEQAA
+5312 PLAEAA

-5374 VEGVEAAEP
+5374 VEGAEEAEP
-5383 GGMPFPPGFIRQLKN
+5383 GGMPFPPGFIRQVKN
-5398 KHVFTKMPSIFDC
+5398 KHVFTKMPTIFDC
-5411 LVVGYPPPDVE
+5411 IVVGYPPPDVD
-5422 WFHNGKKITPGGRIK
+5422 WYHNGKKITPGGRIK
-5437 IQIAGGGSH
+5437 IQVAGGGSH

-5461 VAVARNEHGTA
+5461 VAIARNEHGTA
-5472 TSSALLDVTAPY
+5472 TSSAILDVTAPY
-5484 LDKIKFNGL
+5484 LDKIKFNNL

-5498 YLTEEYGFKKAKFKA
+5498 YLTEEYGFKKTKFKA

-5551 VIEIRQLPDKEW
+5551 VIEIRELPYKEW

-5607 SRLMAPPQPVLD
+5607 SRLMAPPAPVLD

-5634 ALDLAHAEQYACSPW
+5634 ALDLAHAEQYACTPW

-5681 WKFRGWDIEE
+5681 WKFRGWSIEE

-5712 GFGKA
+5712 GFNKA
-5717 NAGQYTCVAENQ
+5717 NAGQYTCMAENQ
-5729 YGKAEQNLL
+5729 YGKAEQDLL

-5747 VQGLANRE
+5747 IQGLTNRE

-5760 PLRLDVRIEGNP
+5760 PLRLDVRTEGNP
-5772 APEVKWLKDW
+5772 APEIKWLKDW
-5782 RPLVESS
+5782 RPLVDSS

-5800 LRSLLIDQP
+5800 LRSLVIDQP

-5819 LAMNDAGQAV
+5819 MAMNDAGQAV
-5829 TSCTITIEAA
+5829 TSCTITIEIA
-5839 ETDFMTDIKLR
+5839 EMDFMNDIKLR
-5850 ALKKS
+5850 ALKKTV
-5855 IKMERGPLRDI
+5855 KLERGPLRDI

-5871 AEVEEYSASEATSVQ
+5871 ADVEEYSASEAASVQ